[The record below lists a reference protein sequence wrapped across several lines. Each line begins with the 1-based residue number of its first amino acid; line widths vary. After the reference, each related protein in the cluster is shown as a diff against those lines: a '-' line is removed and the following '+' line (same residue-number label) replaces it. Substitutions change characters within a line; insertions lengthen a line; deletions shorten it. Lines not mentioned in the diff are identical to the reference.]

1 MEQGD
6 VETGSSEFGWSLDS
20 VATRPCEAGP
30 PTQLTAPRLPVS
42 LFHPL
47 GGRRGEAAPWT
58 LRAHNAT
65 GPGVFLP
72 LSTPQAPMLLLAA
85 AAPQAITVD
94 VDATFLVQLVLF
106 IGLTLILKPILFDPM
121 LKLFEE
127 REKRI
132 DGAKLQARKIDEKSA
147 SALAKYDGEMAKA
160 RAAASSERDKI
171 RAGAVKREQEILATV
186 RASTQ
191 KVLDDGKRAV
201 HEEANRART
210 ALRNDAA
217 NMARDVASRV
227 LGREVQS

>member
-1 MEQGD
+1 
-6 VETGSSEFGWSLDS
+6 
-20 VATRPCEAGP
+20 
-30 PTQLTAPRLPVS
+30 
-42 LFHPL
+42 
-47 GGRRGEAAPWT
+47 
-58 LRAHNAT
+58 
-65 GPGVFLP
+65 
-72 LSTPQAPMLLLAA
+72 MLLLAA

-210 ALRNDAA
+210 ALRNEAA

>member
-1 MEQGD
+1 MLLAPA
-6 VETGSSEFGWSLDS
+6 SFSPYR
-20 VATRPCEAGP
+20 RP
-30 PTQLTAPRLPVS
+30 S
-42 LFHPL
+42 K
-47 GGRRGEAAPWT
+47 
-58 LRAHNAT
+58 
-65 GPGVFLP
+65 
-72 LSTPQAPMLLLAA
+72 PMLLLA

-106 IGLTLILKPILFDPM
+106 VGLTLILKPILFDPM

-147 SALAKYDGEMAKA
+147 SALAKYESEMAKA
-160 RAAASSERDKI
+160 RTAANVDRDKI
-171 RAGAVKREQEILATV
+171 RAEAVKREQEILSAV

-201 HEEANRART
+201 HDEANRART
-210 ALRNDAA
+210 ALRNEAST
-217 NMARDVASRV
+217 MARELASRV